1 MRAERAA
8 RLAAL
13 ALAAVALAGC
23 GEKDEPDVSRPTA
36 VTGTLDLARPA
47 PGPPD
52 GGTVAGHRAAD
63 ATATTRRSALAFTGR
78 VAPPASRVTL
88 APAGGAPAAVDVGA
102 DGRFRARAQKLR
114 RGQNRFVLEA
124 TAPGLR
130 AWKVDLSITRR

>member
-36 VTGTLDLARPA
+36 VTGTIDLARPA
-47 PGPPD
+47 PGN
-52 GGTVAGHRAAD
+52 AAAD

-78 VAPPASRVTL
+78 VQPPASRVTL
-88 APAGGAPAAVDVGA
+88 APAGGAEAAVQVGA
-102 DGRFRARAQKLR
+102 DGRFRARARKLR
-114 RGQNRFVLEA
+114 RGKNRFALAA

-130 AWKVDLSITRR
+130 AWEVAISITRR